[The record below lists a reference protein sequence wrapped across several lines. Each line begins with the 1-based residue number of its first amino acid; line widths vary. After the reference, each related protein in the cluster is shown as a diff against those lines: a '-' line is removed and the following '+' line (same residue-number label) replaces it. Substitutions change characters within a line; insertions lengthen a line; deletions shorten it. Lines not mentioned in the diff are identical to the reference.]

1 MIISDYRLEQNLPYD
16 LTRPVAEMAAFFDIL
31 PQSDS
36 ADVLKIVQE
45 ADGCVA
51 ILQTEDGTRRVS
63 RPFTILQD
71 VRGEWVRC
79 VKLAVLDVLRQA
91 VRRSLVMPWGILTGV
106 RPGKL
111 AHKLLDS
118 GLSCDE
124 LPQYLERHYL
134 LPHGQAQLLTE
145 ICLRQRQLLPAAE
158 KQVGIYI
165 GIPFCPTR
173 CSYCSFPSGI
183 VPLEEELQQKFLNFI
198 EQDMLTVVQLLS
210 MYSLNVT
217 AVYIGGG
224 TPTSLSE
231 TAFARLIAL
240 TARHLL
246 LPGVR
251 EFTVEAGRPDCFSAE
266 KLKVMEAC
274 GVNRISV
281 NPQTLH
287 DKTLKAIGRSHTVQD
302 FYRSYDLVRHSG
314 IKTVNTDL
322 IIGLP
327 GETADDVR
335 ASLDGIRALAPDNL
349 TVHTLT
355 LKKSAPIFGAQFSS
369 LTAEDAEALVAYG
382 SETAAAM
389 GMLPYYLYRQH
400 YMLGNL
406 ANIGYAASGSA
417 SLYNIQMMEE
427 RHVVLGIGPASA
439 TGHIRV
445 ICRSWRINAAC
456 FLRMRRNRCVDHS
469 TERHERYPAARCGS
483 MALSGTHYA

>member
-1 MIISDYRLEQNLPYD
+1 MISDYRLEQNLPYD

-439 TGHIRV
+439 TKVPQADGHHLKKLNMPKDIGTYTGNLPQLAHK
-445 ICRSWRINAAC
+445 RSLLFA
-456 FLRMRRNRCVDHS
+456 D
-469 TERHERYPAARCGS
+469 EEE
-483 MALSGTHYA
+483 

>member
-327 GETADDVR
+327 GETPDDVR

-439 TGHIRV
+439 TKVPQADGHHLKKLNMPKDIGAYTGNLPQLAHK
-445 ICRSWRINAAC
+445 RSLLFA
-456 FLRMRRNRCVDHS
+456 D
-469 TERHERYPAARCGS
+469 EEE
-483 MALSGTHYA
+483 

>member
-16 LTRPVAEMAAFFDIL
+16 LTRPVAETAAFFDIL

-439 TGHIRV
+439 TKVPQADGHHLKKLNMPKDIGAYTGNLPQLAHK
-445 ICRSWRINAAC
+445 RSLLFA
-456 FLRMRRNRCVDHS
+456 D
-469 TERHERYPAARCGS
+469 EEE
-483 MALSGTHYA
+483 

>member
-1 MIISDYRLEQNLPYD
+1 MMISDYRLEQNLPYD

-36 ADVLKIVQE
+36 TDVLKIVQE

-79 VKLAVLDVLRQA
+79 AKLAVLDVLRQA

-231 TAFARLIAL
+231 TAFARLITL
-240 TARHLL
+240 TARH

-382 SETAAAM
+382 GETAAAM

-439 TGHIRV
+439 TKVPQADGHHLKKLNMPKDIGTYTGNLPQLAHK
-445 ICRSWRINAAC
+445 RSLLFA
-456 FLRMRRNRCVDHS
+456 D
-469 TERHERYPAARCGS
+469 EEE
-483 MALSGTHYA
+483 

>member
-79 VKLAVLDVLRQA
+79 AKLAVLDVLRQA
-91 VRRSLVMPWGILTGV
+91 VRCSLVMPWGILTGV

-439 TGHIRV
+439 TKVPQADGHHLKKLNMPKDIGAYTGNLPQLAHK
-445 ICRSWRINAAC
+445 RSLLFA
-456 FLRMRRNRCVDHS
+456 D
-469 TERHERYPAARCGS
+469 EEE
-483 MALSGTHYA
+483 

>member
-224 TPTSLSE
+224 TPPSLSE

-439 TGHIRV
+439 TKVPQADGHHLKKLNMPKDIGAYTGNLPQLAHK
-445 ICRSWRINAAC
+445 RSLLFA
-456 FLRMRRNRCVDHS
+456 D
-469 TERHERYPAARCGS
+469 EEE
-483 MALSGTHYA
+483 

>member
-1 MIISDYRLEQNLPYD
+1 MMISDYRLEQNLPYD

-79 VKLAVLDVLRQA
+79 AKLAVLDVLRQT

-439 TGHIRV
+439 TKVPQADGHHLKKLNMPKDIGTYTGNLPQLARK
-445 ICRSWRINAAC
+445 RSLLFA
-456 FLRMRRNRCVDHS
+456 D
-469 TERHERYPAARCGS
+469 EEE
-483 MALSGTHYA
+483 

>member
-183 VPLEEELQQKFLNFI
+183 VPLEEKLQQKFLNFI

-439 TGHIRV
+439 TKVPQADGHHLKKLNMPKDIGAYTGNLPQLAHK
-445 ICRSWRINAAC
+445 RSLLFA
-456 FLRMRRNRCVDHS
+456 D
-469 TERHERYPAARCGS
+469 EEE
-483 MALSGTHYA
+483 

>member
-1 MIISDYRLEQNLPYD
+1 MISDYRLEQNLPYD

-302 FYRSYDLVRHSG
+302 FYLSYDLVRHSG

-382 SETAAAM
+382 GETAAAM

-439 TGHIRV
+439 TKVPQADGHHLKKLNMPKDIGTYTGNLPQLAHK
-445 ICRSWRINAAC
+445 RSLLFA
-456 FLRMRRNRCVDHS
+456 D
-469 TERHERYPAARCGS
+469 EEE
-483 MALSGTHYA
+483 

>member
-1 MIISDYRLEQNLPYD
+1 MMISDYRLEQNLPYD

-79 VKLAVLDVLRQA
+79 AKLAVLDVLRQT

-335 ASLDGIRALAPDNL
+335 ASLDGIMALAPDNL

-355 LKKSAPIFGAQFSS
+355 FKKSAPIFGAQFSS

-382 SETAAAM
+382 GETAAAM

-439 TGHIRV
+439 TKVPQADGHHLKKLNMPKDIGTYTGNLPQLAHK
-445 ICRSWRINAAC
+445 RSLLFA
-456 FLRMRRNRCVDHS
+456 D
-469 TERHERYPAARCGS
+469 EEE
-483 MALSGTHYA
+483 

>member
-1 MIISDYRLEQNLPYD
+1 MISDYRLEQNLPYD

-79 VKLAVLDVLRQA
+79 AKLAVLDVLRQT

-134 LPHGQAQLLTE
+134 LSHGQAQLLTE

-382 SETAAAM
+382 GETAAAM

-439 TGHIRV
+439 TKVPQADGHHLKKLNMPKDIGTYTGNLPQLARK
-445 ICRSWRINAAC
+445 RSLLFA
-456 FLRMRRNRCVDHS
+456 D
-469 TERHERYPAARCGS
+469 EEE
-483 MALSGTHYA
+483 

>member
-1 MIISDYRLEQNLPYD
+1 MMISDYRLEQNLPYD

-79 VKLAVLDVLRQA
+79 AKLAVLDVLRQA
-91 VRRSLVMPWGILTGV
+91 VRCSLVMPWGILTGV

-382 SETAAAM
+382 GETAAAM

-439 TGHIRV
+439 TKVPQADGHHLKKLNMPKDIGAYTGNLPQLAHK
-445 ICRSWRINAAC
+445 RSLLFA
-456 FLRMRRNRCVDHS
+456 D
-469 TERHERYPAARCGS
+469 EEE
-483 MALSGTHYA
+483 

>member
-287 DKTLKAIGRSHTVQD
+287 DKTLKAIGRSHTLQD

-439 TGHIRV
+439 TKVPQADGHHLKKLNMPKDIGAYTGNLPQLAHK
-445 ICRSWRINAAC
+445 RSLLFA
-456 FLRMRRNRCVDHS
+456 D
-469 TERHERYPAARCGS
+469 EEE
-483 MALSGTHYA
+483 

>member
-355 LKKSAPIFGAQFSS
+355 LKKSAPIFVAQFSS

-439 TGHIRV
+439 TKVPQADGHHLKKLNMPKDIGAYTGNLPQLAHK
-445 ICRSWRINAAC
+445 RSLLFA
-456 FLRMRRNRCVDHS
+456 D
-469 TERHERYPAARCGS
+469 EEE
-483 MALSGTHYA
+483 

>member
-91 VRRSLVMPWGILTGV
+91 VRHSLVMPWGILTGV

-439 TGHIRV
+439 TKVPQADGHHLKKLNMPKDIGAYTGNLPQLAHK
-445 ICRSWRINAAC
+445 RSLLFA
-456 FLRMRRNRCVDHS
+456 D
-469 TERHERYPAARCGS
+469 EEE
-483 MALSGTHYA
+483 

>member
-1 MIISDYRLEQNLPYD
+1 MISDYRLEQNLPYD

-79 VKLAVLDVLRQA
+79 AKLAVLDVLRQA
-91 VRRSLVMPWGILTGV
+91 VRCSLVMPWGILTGV

-134 LPHGQAQLLTE
+134 LPPKQAQLLTE
-145 ICLRQRQLLPAAE
+145 ICLRQRQLLPQAE

-183 VPLEEELQQKFLNFI
+183 VPREEELQQKFLNFI

-302 FYRSYDLVRHSG
+302 FYRSYDMVRHSG

-349 TVHTLT
+349 TVHILT

-382 SETAAAM
+382 GETAAAM

-439 TGHIRV
+439 TKVPQADGHHLKKLNMPQDIGTYTGNLPQLAHK
-445 ICRSWRINAAC
+445 RSLLFA
-456 FLRMRRNRCVDHS
+456 D
-469 TERHERYPAARCGS
+469 EEE
-483 MALSGTHYA
+483 

>member
-302 FYRSYDLVRHSG
+302 FYRSYDLVRHRG

-355 LKKSAPIFGAQFSS
+355 LKKRAPIFGAQFSS

-439 TGHIRV
+439 TKVPQADGHHLKKLNMPKDIGAYTGNLPQLAHK
-445 ICRSWRINAAC
+445 RSLLFA
-456 FLRMRRNRCVDHS
+456 D
-469 TERHERYPAARCGS
+469 EEE
-483 MALSGTHYA
+483 

>member
-1 MIISDYRLEQNLPYD
+1 MSSRNDDEMMSSDYKLVQKLPYD

-31 PQSDS
+31 PHSDS
-36 ADVLKIVQE
+36 AALLTVA
-45 ADGCVA
+45 ADADSCVA
-51 ILQTEDGTRRVS
+51 VWQAADGTRTVS
-63 RPFTILQD
+63 RPFTVLQD

-79 VKLAVLDVLRQA
+79 TKLAVLDVLARVSGREA
-91 VRRSLVMPWGILTGV
+91 ALPWGILTGV

-111 AHKLLDS
+111 AHKLLDG
-118 GLSCDE
+118 GLNGAA
-124 LPQYLERHYL
+124 LPQYLQRHYL
-134 LPHGQAQLLTE
+134 LPARQAQLLTE
-145 ICLRQRQLLPAAE
+145 ICLLQRRLLPAAE
-158 KQVGIYI
+158 KQAGIYI

-183 VPLEEELQQKFLNFI
+183 VPREEELQ
-198 EQDMLTVVQLLS
+198 
-210 MYSLNVT
+210 
-217 AVYIGGG
+217 
-224 TPTSLSE
+224 PTSLSE
-231 TAFARLIAL
+231 TAFARLIGLA
-240 TARHLL
+240 ARHLL

-251 EFTVEAGRPDCFSAE
+251 EFTVEAGRPDCFSVE
-266 KLKVMEAC
+266 KLKVMEAY

-287 DKTLKAIGRSHTVQD
+287 DKTLQAIGRSHTVRD
-302 FYRSYDLVRHSG
+302 FYQAYELVRHSS

-327 GETADDVR
+327 GETAADVR

-355 LKKSAPIFGAQFSS
+355 LKKSAPLFGAQLSS
-369 LTAEDAEALVAYG
+369 LTAEEAEALVAYG
-382 SETAAAM
+382 GETAAAM

-427 RHVVLGIGPASA
+427 RHTVLGIGPASA
-439 TGHIRV
+439 TKVPQADGHHLKKLNMPKDIGTYTGNLPQLAHK
-445 ICRSWRINAAC
+445 RSLLFA
-456 FLRMRRNRCVDHS
+456 D
-469 TERHERYPAARCGS
+469 EEE
-483 MALSGTHYA
+483 

>member
-1 MIISDYRLEQNLPYD
+1 MMISDYRLEQNLPYD

-91 VRRSLVMPWGILTGV
+91 VRRSLVMPWGILTVV

-145 ICLRQRQLLPAAE
+145 ICMRQRQLLPAAE

-382 SETAAAM
+382 GETAAAM

-439 TGHIRV
+439 TKVPQADGHHLKKLNMPKDIGTYTGNLPQLAHK
-445 ICRSWRINAAC
+445 RSLLFA
-456 FLRMRRNRCVDHS
+456 D
-469 TERHERYPAARCGS
+469 EEE
-483 MALSGTHYA
+483 

>member
-1 MIISDYRLEQNLPYD
+1 MMISDYRLEQNLPYD

-79 VKLAVLDVLRQA
+79 AKLAVLDVLRQT

-251 EFTVEAGRPDCFSAE
+251 EFTVEAGRPDCFSEE

-327 GETADDVR
+327 GETADAVR

-382 SETAAAM
+382 GETAAAM

-439 TGHIRV
+439 TKVPQADGHHLKKLNMPKDIGTYTGNLPQLARK
-445 ICRSWRINAAC
+445 RSLLFA
-456 FLRMRRNRCVDHS
+456 D
-469 TERHERYPAARCGS
+469 EEE
-483 MALSGTHYA
+483 

>member
-1 MIISDYRLEQNLPYD
+1 MMISDYRLEQNLPYD

-45 ADGCVA
+45 ADVCVA

-79 VKLAVLDVLRQA
+79 AKLAVLDVLRQA
-91 VRRSLVMPWGILTGV
+91 VRCSLVMPWGILTGV

-382 SETAAAM
+382 GETAAAM

-439 TGHIRV
+439 TKVPQADGHHLKKLNMPKDIGTYTGNLPQLAHK
-445 ICRSWRINAAC
+445 RSLLFA
-456 FLRMRRNRCVDHS
+456 D
-469 TERHERYPAARCGS
+469 EEE
-483 MALSGTHYA
+483 

>member
-439 TGHIRV
+439 TKVPQADDGHHLKKLNMPKDIGAYTGNLPQLAHK
-445 ICRSWRINAAC
+445 RSLLFA
-456 FLRMRRNRCVDHS
+456 D
-469 TERHERYPAARCGS
+469 EEE
-483 MALSGTHYA
+483 

>member
-1 MIISDYRLEQNLPYD
+1 MMISDYRLEQNLPYD

-63 RPFTILQD
+63 RPFAILQD

-79 VKLAVLDVLRQA
+79 AKLAVLDVLRQT

-240 TARHLL
+240 SARHLL

-382 SETAAAM
+382 GETAAAM

-439 TGHIRV
+439 TKVPQADGHHLKKLNMPKDIGTYTGNLPQLAHK
-445 ICRSWRINAAC
+445 RSLLFA
-456 FLRMRRNRCVDHS
+456 D
-469 TERHERYPAARCGS
+469 EEE
-483 MALSGTHYA
+483 

>member
-1 MIISDYRLEQNLPYD
+1 MISDYRLEQNLPYD

-79 VKLAVLDVLRQA
+79 AKLAVLDVLRQA

-224 TPTSLSE
+224 TPSLSE

-369 LTAEDAEALVAYG
+369 LTADDAEALVAYG
-382 SETAAAM
+382 GETAAAM

-439 TGHIRV
+439 TKVPQADGHHLKKLNMPKDIGTYTGNLPQLAHK
-445 ICRSWRINAAC
+445 RSLLFA
-456 FLRMRRNRCVDHS
+456 D
-469 TERHERYPAARCGS
+469 EEE
-483 MALSGTHYA
+483 

>member
-1 MIISDYRLEQNLPYD
+1 MISDYRLEQNLPYD

-36 ADVLKIVQE
+36 TDVLKIVQE

-79 VKLAVLDVLRQA
+79 AKLAVLDVLRQA

-231 TAFARLIAL
+231 TAFARLITL

-246 LPGVR
+246 LPGVH

-327 GETADDVR
+327 GETSDDVR

-382 SETAAAM
+382 GETAAAM

-439 TGHIRV
+439 TKVPQADGHHLKKLNMPKDIGTYTGNLPQLAHK
-445 ICRSWRINAAC
+445 RSLLFA
-456 FLRMRRNRCVDHS
+456 D
-469 TERHERYPAARCGS
+469 EEE
-483 MALSGTHYA
+483 

>member
-439 TGHIRV
+439 TKVPQADGHHLKKLNMPKDIGAYTGNLPQLAHK
-445 ICRSWRINAAC
+445 RSLLFAG
-456 FLRMRRNRCVDHS
+456 
-469 TERHERYPAARCGS
+469 EEE
-483 MALSGTHYA
+483 

>member
-1 MIISDYRLEQNLPYD
+1 
-16 LTRPVAEMAAFFDIL
+16 
-31 PQSDS
+31 
-36 ADVLKIVQE
+36 
-45 ADGCVA
+45 
-51 ILQTEDGTRRVS
+51 
-63 RPFTILQD
+63 
-71 VRGEWVRC
+71 
-79 VKLAVLDVLRQA
+79 
-91 VRRSLVMPWGILTGV
+91 MPWGILTGV

-335 ASLDGIRALAPDNL
+335 ASLDVIRALAPDNL

-382 SETAAAM
+382 GETAAAM

-439 TGHIRV
+439 TKVPQADGHHLKKLNMPKDIGTYTGNLPQLAHK
-445 ICRSWRINAAC
+445 RSLLFA
-456 FLRMRRNRCVDHS
+456 D
-469 TERHERYPAARCGS
+469 EEE
-483 MALSGTHYA
+483 

>member
-1 MIISDYRLEQNLPYD
+1 MMISDYRLEQNLPYD

-439 TGHIRV
+439 TKVPQADGHHLKKLNMPKDIGAYTGNLPQLAHK
-445 ICRSWRINAAC
+445 RSLLFA
-456 FLRMRRNRCVDHS
+456 D
-469 TERHERYPAARCGS
+469 EEE
-483 MALSGTHYA
+483 

>member
-1 MIISDYRLEQNLPYD
+1 MMISDYRLEQNLPYD

-79 VKLAVLDVLRQA
+79 AKLAVLDVLRQA
-91 VRRSLVMPWGILTGV
+91 VRCSLVMPWGILTGV

-266 KLKVMEAC
+266 KLKVMKAC

-349 TVHTLT
+349 TVHILT

-382 SETAAAM
+382 GETAAAM

-439 TGHIRV
+439 TKVPQADGHHLKKLNMPKDIGTYTGNLPQLAHK
-445 ICRSWRINAAC
+445 RSLLFA
-456 FLRMRRNRCVDHS
+456 D
-469 TERHERYPAARCGS
+469 EEE
-483 MALSGTHYA
+483 

>member
-1 MIISDYRLEQNLPYD
+1 MMISDYRLEQNLPYD

-36 ADVLKIVQE
+36 TDVLKIVQE

-79 VKLAVLDVLRQA
+79 AKLAVLDVLRQA
-91 VRRSLVMPWGILTGV
+91 VRCSLVMPWGILTGV

-281 NPQTLH
+281 KPQTLH

-382 SETAAAM
+382 GETAAAM

-439 TGHIRV
+439 TKVPQADGHHLKKLNMPKDIGTYTGNLPQLAHK
-445 ICRSWRINAAC
+445 RSLLFA
-456 FLRMRRNRCVDHS
+456 D
-469 TERHERYPAARCGS
+469 EEE
-483 MALSGTHYA
+483 

>member
-1 MIISDYRLEQNLPYD
+1 MISDYRLEQNLPYD

-427 RHVVLGIGPASA
+427 RHVVLGIGPAFA
-439 TGHIRV
+439 TKVPQADGHHLKKLNMPKDIGAYTGNLPQLAHK
-445 ICRSWRINAAC
+445 RSLLFA
-456 FLRMRRNRCVDHS
+456 D
-469 TERHERYPAARCGS
+469 EEE
-483 MALSGTHYA
+483 